1 MLNTQS
7 GYRKGHSGMTLRQRN
22 IVSYKFQKFN
32 WNAIMT
38 SKTITSHILQ
48 NFTYSLCVVGCI
60 VKESG
65 SLCAGSLFINDV
77 NSSLLL
83 LVLPVS
89 FADEVQ

>member
-1 MLNTQS
+1 MLSWPVKLALLIFCTI
-7 GYRKGHSGMTLRQRN
+7 LL
-22 IVSYKFQKFN
+22 
-32 WNAIMT
+32 T
-38 SKTITSHILQ
+38 S
-48 NFTYSLCVVGCI
+48 FCVAGCI